1 MGNDVFLKEVRVLDD
16 VGVGDSN
23 REGTGVVEELVCWQA
38 LCYKFS
44 LSNHAS
50 SYGLCIIHS

>member
-1 MGNDVFLKEVRVLDD
+1 VLDD

-38 LCYKFS
+38 L
-44 LSNHAS
+44 
-50 SYGLCIIHS
+50 IRVI